1 MIKFPILHFMNM
13 KLAIY
18 IVVALCLVNV
28 ATTTIMNPMMLGF
41 AQGRQNQTHNQTTDN
56 NNTPLISLLANNLAN
71 RLNKSAAILQ
81 ITSNLPE
88 VKNHTYVSFLNQ
100 SLHGIPANVDIQ
112 KRNVARD
119 ILSADKDFGVIFF
132 LMPNGLVYM
141 EEPYS
146 RQLNLTTNNLG
157 FRDFYKG
164 AVSTHMPN
172 LGNVVISASSHRP
185 QTNIGVPIYS
195 TENTSRPSLQGI
207 WAGGLNL
214 PVFNKLLQSLKL
226 ANNEHIVLV
235 DHHGQKI
242 ADSDKYQA
250 LNSNQSFA
258 SLQSFKN
265 AIAGKVGFTVEVIN
279 GTKVLVSYHPV
290 NAIQTKWAIL
300 DILRL

>member
-1 MIKFPILHFMNM
+1 MIKFSILHFMNM

-28 ATTTIMNPMMLGF
+28 TTTTVMNPMMLGF
-41 AQGRQNQTHNQTTDN
+41 AQGRQNQTHNQTTNN
-56 NNTPLISLLANNLAN
+56 NNTSLISLLANNLAN

-88 VKNHTYVSFLNQ
+88 VKNHTYASFLNQ

-146 RQLNLTTNNLG
+146 RQHNLTTSNLG
-157 FRDFYKG
+157 FRDFFKG
-164 AVSTHMPN
+164 AVNTHMPN

-185 QTNIGVPIYS
+185 QTNIAVPM
-195 TENTSRPSLQGI
+195 
-207 WAGGLNL
+207 
-214 PVFNKLLQSLKL
+214 
-226 ANNEHIVLV
+226 
-235 DHHGQKI
+235 
-242 ADSDKYQA
+242 
-250 LNSNQSFA
+250 
-258 SLQSFKN
+258 
-265 AIAGKVGFTVEVIN
+265 
-279 GTKVLVSYHPV
+279 
-290 NAIQTKWAIL
+290 
-300 DILRL
+300 

>member
-1 MIKFPILHFMNM
+1 
-13 KLAIY
+13 
-18 IVVALCLVNV
+18 
-28 ATTTIMNPMMLGF
+28 MNPMMLGF
-41 AQGRQNQTHNQTTDN
+41 AQGRQNQTHNQTTHN
-56 NNTPLISLLANNLAN
+56 NNTSLISLLANNLAN

-81 ITSNLPE
+81 ITSNLSE
-88 VKNHTYVSFLNQ
+88 VKNHTYASFLNQ

-132 LMPNGLVYM
+132 LMSNGLVYM

-146 RQLNLTTNNLG
+146 RQHNLTTSNLG
-157 FRDFYKG
+157 FRDFFKG

-185 QTNIGVPIYS
+185 QTNIAVPIYS
-195 TENTSRPSLQGI
+195 TENNSRPSLLGV

-242 ADSDKYQA
+242 ADSDKYQS

-258 SLQSFKN
+258 NFQSFKN
-265 AIAGKVGFTVEVIN
+265 AIAGKAGSIVEAIN
-279 GTKVLVSYHPV
+279 DTKVLVSYHPV

-300 DILRL
+300 DIQRL